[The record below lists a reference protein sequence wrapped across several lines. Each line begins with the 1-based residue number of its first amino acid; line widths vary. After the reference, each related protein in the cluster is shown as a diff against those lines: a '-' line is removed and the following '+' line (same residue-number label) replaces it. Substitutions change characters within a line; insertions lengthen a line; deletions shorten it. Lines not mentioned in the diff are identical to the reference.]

1 MPPLTNCK
9 PCLADRHDECN
20 KDDCLCKVETNHN
33 ERKESLRDGVREDP
47 NKPIDYDQFKDVW
60 KEIYAN
66 QTEAS
71 EDSRSTTWDRGYEIA
86 ESDHDKIDKA
96 TAKIQENRRF
106 VTDNKTDEILLYNG
120 KIYDKLQAEAL
131 IKEET
136 EKLIPNCTEHY
147 RREVIAKIKAQTY
160 RDLRDFDSDPKEIT
174 VLNGI
179 LSLETLKVRPHTP
192 ENFSRVLLAGE
203 YIQPEHEDI
212 EENLKYTL
220 FWKALTDSFTV
231 NGKFRPTDMQTV
243 LEVMASTFLKKP
255 IDQKAVMFLGSG
267 ENGKSVFLSY
277 LIWLLGKNNVS
288 SIPLQDLT
296 NDKFLAANLDGKS
309 ANIFTDLEKN
319 ELRHTGKIKVIVSN
333 EGIEVQKK
341 GKQGYTLY
349 PFCKLI
355 FSCNRFPKVF
365 DQSQGF
371 FRRWIIVKWERNFEN
386 DAARD
391 DNLLD
396 KLLSSLEEKTLVF
409 SCLVNLASQLLKAGK
424 FTHSSTWKIV
434 QRDWNANADPV
445 ADFDSRYIIDSDGNK
460 GKRKTY
466 QFYRE
471 ICYHEGETPLGM
483 GKFSKEFSQYHD
495 EWIDKDGRTQRIWLN
510 IDFVVPKDSKLEDF
524 DFS

>member
-1 MPPLTNCK
+1 MPPLTNCE

-179 LSLETLKVRPHTP
+179 LSLETLKVRPHTS

-231 NGKFRPTDMQTV
+231 NCKFRPTDMQTV

-267 ENGKSVFLSY
+267 ENGKSVF
-277 LIWLLGKNNVS
+277 NRNVDDCGRQVLRRADDVDGTGQRATRRCMRTGVS
-288 SIPLQDLT
+288 RIP
-296 NDKFLAANLDGKS
+296 
-309 ANIFTDLEKN
+309 
-319 ELRHTGKIKVIVSN
+319 
-333 EGIEVQKK
+333 
-341 GKQGYTLY
+341 
-349 PFCKLI
+349 
-355 FSCNRFPKVF
+355 
-365 DQSQGF
+365 
-371 FRRWIIVKWERNFEN
+371 
-386 DAARD
+386 AARPQQTGGQSG
-391 DNLLD
+391 
-396 KLLSSLEEKTLVF
+396 SSPRRHRRPHAV
-409 SCLVNLASQLLKAGK
+409 LAGHA
-424 FTHSSTWKIV
+424 
-434 QRDWNANADPV
+434 
-445 ADFDSRYIIDSDGNK
+445 
-460 GKRKTY
+460 
-466 QFYRE
+466 
-471 ICYHEGETPLGM
+471 
-483 GKFSKEFSQYHD
+483 
-495 EWIDKDGRTQRIWLN
+495 
-510 IDFVVPKDSKLEDF
+510 
-524 DFS
+524 